1 MQLSIQLA
9 ACEASASG
17 RGRGAASALIVEQ
30 TEGEEHP
37 MRLINLIAIAG
48 LSFGIG
54 TAPLP
59 AHAADVYYTTANV
72 GAEILAITIS
82 ENKVTTTDIGPTGAS
97 GCASLA
103 MSKSGLLYSMCGQ
116 LLPPGP
122 QQLTT
127 IDLTTGHASLFGTP
141 VNGLSVM
148 AMAFAPN
155 GTLYAVGD
163 CNPAPKTLECGGGGA
178 DPTYNS
184 LYTVDVNTGAFT
196 HVGSTGAPQFFMDLA
211 FDRHGHLFGVTTTL
225 NPSYTPAILYRLDTT
240 TGAATPVVNLV
251 GSSQVMG
258 LAFGDEGKLYGT
270 DFVSTA
276 GLYLIDMK
284 TGFETAVAK
293 LPLGFSSGLELVSHH
308 GEE

>member
-1 MQLSIQLA
+1 
-9 ACEASASG
+9 
-17 RGRGAASALIVEQ
+17 
-30 TEGEEHP
+30 
-37 MRLINLIAIAG
+37 MRVTNLIAIAG

-54 TAPLP
+54 TTPLP
-59 AHAADVYYTTANV
+59 AHAADVYYTTANT

-82 ENKVTTTDIGPTGAS
+82 EDKITTTDIGPTGAE

-103 MSKSGLLYSMCGQ
+103 MSKSGRLYSMCGP
-116 LLPPGP
+116 LFGA

-127 IDLTTGHASLFGTP
+127 IDLTTGHATLFGTP

-163 CNPAPKTLECGGGGA
+163 CNPDPVTFECVSVG

-184 LYTVDVNTGAFT
+184 LYTVDVTTGAFT
-196 HVGSTGAPQFFMDLA
+196 RVGSTGAPQFFMDLA
-211 FDRHGHLFGVTTTL
+211 FDRHGHLFGVTTTD
-225 NPSYTPAILYRLDTT
+225 NASYTPAILYRIDPA
-240 TGAATPVVNLV
+240 TGAATKVVDLV

-258 LAFGDEGKLYGT
+258 LAFGEEGKLYAT
-270 DFVSTA
+270 DYMSTA

-284 TGFETAVAK
+284 TGFETAIAT
-293 LPLGFSSGLELVSHH
+293 LPPGFTSGLELVSHH
-308 GEE
+308 GKD